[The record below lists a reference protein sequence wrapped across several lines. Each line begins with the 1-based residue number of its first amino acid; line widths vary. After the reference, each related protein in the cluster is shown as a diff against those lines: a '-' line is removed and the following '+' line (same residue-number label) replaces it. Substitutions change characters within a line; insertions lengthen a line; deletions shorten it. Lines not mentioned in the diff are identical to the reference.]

1 MEPKEK
7 QSFSSQFQS
16 SFMIEIVR
24 NRLSVI
30 YRLPASLHS
39 FFFFFPSM
47 ETNSRRE
54 DGFNRFRPPIFFN
67 FPPVRGILCNFS
79 GSWRSSIGIIA
90 VSVCRSIAGG
100 WLKIGGRGLSPFV
113 EILFEPSGEWESQRF
128 RETMN
133 GDEGGVNISR
143 GRNNA
148 QNEGGGGGSIYKGF
162 TVAINWNLA
171 RANLAKD
178 SLGVTIFYNA
188 NG

>member
-1 MEPKEK
+1 M
-7 QSFSSQFQS
+7 
-16 SFMIEIVR
+16 
-24 NRLSVI
+24 
-30 YRLPASLHS
+30 
-39 FFFFFPSM
+39 
-47 ETNSRRE
+47 
-54 DGFNRFRPPIFFN
+54 
-67 FPPVRGILCNFS
+67 
-79 GSWRSSIGIIA
+79 
-90 VSVCRSIAGG
+90 SVCRSIAGG
-100 WLKIGGRGLSPFV
+100 WLKIGGRGLSPSV

-178 SLGVTIFYNA
+178 SLGITIFYNA

>member
-1 MEPKEK
+1 MCFFPRTTFSDTDYFITIAFKTYFIVHPLDIIVYSKKLEQNVLLVCPCIFSLENTNNYFSFLGGKMEPKEK

-79 GSWRSSIGIIA
+79 GS
-90 VSVCRSIAGG
+90 
-100 WLKIGGRGLSPFV
+100 
-113 EILFEPSGEWESQRF
+113 
-128 RETMN
+128 
-133 GDEGGVNISR
+133 
-143 GRNNA
+143 
-148 QNEGGGGGSIYKGF
+148 
-162 TVAINWNLA
+162 
-171 RANLAKD
+171 
-178 SLGVTIFYNA
+178 
-188 NG
+188 